1 MYILYYQDFN
11 KIDITVI
18 GFYNDINIANNELID
33 YAKQYIIE
41 EEGTKKAN
49 NSLKNSIDEINEDG
63 LYLLSTNNKLQ
74 LIKRSTDKNINSG
87 WFSNYEDININI
99 TYLRNYG
106 VQYFDD
112 KLVDHIKRM
121 SYDKPIIKT
130 PIITSNSPY
139 TNSINLMQQFN
150 FKPQKG
156 TKFSLPKK
164 PRQLKNN
171 NSDNNN
177 NFIN

>member
-11 KIDITVI
+11 KIDINVI
-18 GFYNDINIANNELID
+18 AFSNDINDANIQLIE

-49 NSLKNSIDEINEDG
+49 NSLKKSIDDINDDG
-63 LYLLSTNNKLQ
+63 LYLLSVDNKLQ
-74 LIKRSTDKNINSG
+74 LIKRSTEKNINSG
-87 WFSNYEDININI
+87 WFSNYENINVNI

-130 PIITSNSPY
+130 PIITPSSPY
-139 TNSINLMQQFN
+139 NNTINLMQQLD

-164 PRQLKNN
+164 PRLLKKK
-171 NSDNNN
+171 DETD
-177 NFIN
+177 FIHF